1 MTDAVTHPRFP
12 AQKGRRTRGRTWWA
26 QRWVDDVE
34 QAALDSDTLKRG
46 RAYARGGLVGPLTF
60 APGLVSAEVHTDD
73 ESLHVRIRVDRLDE
87 RQWGEV
93 LATLASRSGHVAQL
107 SSGTLPRELDED
119 LAAVDVSLIPSMF
132 DADATCTCEEWD
144 VPCRHAAA
152 VLYQAA
158 WVLDDDP
165 LLFFLLGGARDR
177 RFCNAG
183 TARTRR
189 RPGRPSTMRASRCPR
204 RMPTPQCPD
213 RFRHRPAPAEARC
226 GHAGSTTL
234 PRMFGPT
241 PCGLR
246 SSLRFR
252 DTETVS
258 EVVRRPRHQAG
269 CDHPG
274 PGRRIRRAD
283 LDVVHEAPAPVVPR
297 MERLDD
303 RMTAAFRMVSRVP
316 HR

>member
-34 QAALDSDTLKRG
+34 RAALDSNTLKRG

-60 APGLVSAEVHTDD
+60 APGLVSADVHTDD
-73 ESLHVRIRVDRLDE
+73 ESLHVRIRVDPLDE

-165 LLFFLLGGARDR
+165 LLFFLLRGREGQEILQR
-177 RFCNAG
+177 RHG
-183 TARTRR
+183 THPETSRSSFDDACVPVPATDAYAAVPGPLPAPP
-189 RPGRPSTMRASRCPR
+189 RPGGSPVRPCWL
-204 RMPTPQCPD
+204 D
-213 RFRHRPAPAEARC
+213 GAP
-226 GHAGSTTL
+226 
-234 PRMFGPT
+234 P
-241 PCGLR
+241 
-246 SSLRFR
+246 
-252 DTETVS
+252 
-258 EVVRRPRHQAG
+258 EV
-269 CDHPG
+269 
-274 PGRRIRRAD
+274 RAD
-283 LDVVHEAPAPVVPR
+283 AVWSAIV
-297 MERLDD
+297 
-303 RMTAAFRMVSRVP
+303 TAISRYGDHV
-316 HR
+316 

>member
-1 MTDAVTHPRFP
+1 MTDAVTLPRFP

-60 APGLVSAEVHTDD
+60 AAGLVSADVHTDE
-73 ESLHVRIRVDRLDE
+73 ESLHVQIRVDQLDE

-107 SSGTLPRELDED
+107 SSGTLPRELDDD
-119 LAAVDVSLIPSMF
+119 LAAVDVSLVPSMF

-165 LLFFLLGGARDR
+165 LLFFLLRGREGQEVLQLRHGAHEETSHSSFDGSS
-177 RFCNAG
+177 APVS
-183 TARTRR
+183 ASDAYAAI
-189 RPGRPSTMRASRCPR
+189 PGPL
-204 RMPTPQCPD
+204 PTP
-213 RFRHRPAPAEARC
+213 
-226 GHAGSTTL
+226 
-234 PRMFGPT
+234 PRSG
-241 PCGLR
+241 GIL
-246 SSLRFR
+246 
-252 DTETVS
+252 V
-258 EVVRRPRHQAG
+258 RPRW
-269 CDHPG
+269 
-274 PGRRIRRAD
+274 
-283 LDVVHEAPAPVVPR
+283 
-297 MERLDD
+297 LDD
-303 RMTAAFRMVSRVP
+303 APPEVQADAVWSAIVTAISRYGDRV
-316 HR
+316 